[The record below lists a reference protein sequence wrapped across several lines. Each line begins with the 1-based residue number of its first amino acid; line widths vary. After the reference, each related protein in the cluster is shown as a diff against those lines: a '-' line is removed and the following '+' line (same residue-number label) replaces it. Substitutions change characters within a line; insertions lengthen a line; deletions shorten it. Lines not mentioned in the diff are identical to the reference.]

1 MLYAF
6 GMSPVGITILHDI
19 FNDWKYV
26 NGGLIS
32 FQYHYNYGQCISFDV
47 SKLDPEHLGTFPAN
61 YENEPVTLTFGIKS
75 GDSDTDHTNFF
86 LHNDTIDI
94 GEFDKTIQ
102 GNHVKIASRVLEVS
116 LSSFRIF
123 SMWI

>member
-26 NGGLIS
+26 NGGFIS

-61 YENEPVTLTFGIKS
+61 YENDYCVYNAINEFPKAKNIPS
-75 GDSDTDHTNFF
+75 IF
-86 LHNDTIDI
+86 L
-94 GEFDKTIQ
+94 F
-102 GNHVKIASRVLEVS
+102 A
-116 LSSFRIF
+116 F
-123 SMWI
+123 